1 MTNQHSTQT
10 PNNKQTKRETSW
22 QRMAETDPI
31 HLRDPLAE
39 VLGMVSKNEP
49 LVFTFSEIAKAA
61 GHACPAVAGAYRGT
75 QLALS
80 KLYPDT
86 YPVRSE
92 IEVTV
97 GHSREIPGIGPMAN
111 VISHITGAS
120 DERGFIGFNGYG
132 ARDNLL
138 EFDPEMGSD
147 TGRVFWFSQRE
158 SDRTIHV
165 EFTPQIIE
173 NDSPDEGSDP
183 RQLLP
188 KIISGKATPEEQEK
202 FYHRWHTRVQTILS
216 SDPGAGS
223 PLTMRVE

>member
-1 MTNQHSTQT
+1 MTNQHPSQT
-10 PNNKQTKRETSW
+10 PNSKQTKQFTSW
-22 QRMAETDPI
+22 QRMAEPEPI
-31 HLRDPLAE
+31 YLRDPLAE

-92 IEVTV
+92 IEVIV
-97 GHSREIPGIGPMAN
+97 GHSRETPGIGPMAN

-120 DERGFIGFNGYG
+120 DERGFAGFNGYG
-132 ARDNLL
+132 GRENLL
-138 EFDPEMGSD
+138 EFDPAVASD
-147 TGRVFWFSQRE
+147 TGRVFRFSRRD
-158 SDRTIHV
+158 SDRTVHI
-165 EFTPQIIE
+165 EFRPQINE
-173 NDSPDEGSDP
+173 NDSPDENSDP

-188 KIISGKATPEEQEK
+188 KIISGKATPEEEEK

-216 SDPGAGS
+216 SDPGVNS
-223 PLTMRVE
+223 PFSLQ